1 MAVKC
6 ANVIARV
13 EPDIKEQAEAIL
25 DKLGIPVSVAINTMY
40 RQIIINGG
48 IPFNLRIPKDFDF
61 GDDSDARE

>member
-25 DKLGIPVSVAINTMY
+25 DKLGIPVSVAINLMY
-40 RQIIINGG
+40 RQIIINEG
-48 IPFNLRIPKDFDF
+48 IPFNLKVPRNFDF
-61 GDDSDARE
+61 SEEENG

>member
-25 DKLGIPVSVAINTMY
+25 DKLGIPVSVAINLMY
-40 RQIIINGG
+40 RQIIINEG
-48 IPFNLRIPKDFDF
+48 IPFNLKVPKNFDF
-61 GDDSDARE
+61 SEEEHG

>member
-25 DKLGIPVSVAINTMY
+25 DKLGIPVSDAINLMY
-40 RQIIINGG
+40 RQIIINDG
-48 IPFNLRIPKDFDF
+48 IPFNLKVPKNFDF
-61 GDDSDARE
+61 SEEENV